1 MWISNLLLVLFLQ
14 GPVVAPPKVVVG
26 LIGGQQ
32 VVVEN
37 AEFSG
42 FIQGHVA
49 DGVLTYRQEKLHG
62 RISVNTISRIE
73 FGQYRSGQPFV
84 MTVRLKN
91 GQTLEV
97 EAERSNFVTLTG
109 KTDIGVVTIKHP
121 DPTSPKLR
129 ISTHRPDRFKDLT
142 IQYLE
147 FPAS

>member
-1 MWISNLLLVLFLQ
+1 MWISNLLLILFLQ
-14 GPVVAPPKVVVG
+14 APAVSPKVVVG
-26 LIGGQQ
+26 LIGGRQ

-42 FIQGHVA
+42 FIRGHIA

-62 RISVNTISRIE
+62 TISTSNISRIE

-84 MTVRLKN
+84 MTVMLKN

-97 EAERSNFVTLTG
+97 AAERHNFVTVSG
-109 KTDIGVVTIKHP
+109 KTDIGNVTIKHP

-129 ISTHRPDRFKDLT
+129 VSTHRPDRWKDLT